1 MHFSSKF
8 TKTLFFRLAITSWLA
23 ALFTPLP
30 PLLGW
35 SSFGLKRIG
44 KTYMCKRSP
53 RCKELAHAIYMPI
66 FNLGNYIIP
75 AVIVLL
81 LLSRIFVIYR
91 QYERSRGRPRGSSN
105 SNSTIV
111 LSRFQTE
118 SQPATVL
125 AQIKETVRSKAFLYI
140 VFIAVSNLILAAPY
154 ICAQFYTSVRA
165 DLGLDQ
171 GISDNVLGTAIAS
184 FQLNFVVNAILYVFW
199 II

>member
-1 MHFSSKF
+1 
-8 TKTLFFRLAITSWLA
+8 
-23 ALFTPLP
+23 
-30 PLLGW
+30 
-35 SSFGLKRIG
+35 
-44 KTYMCKRSP
+44 MCKRSP

-118 SQPATVL
+118 TQPATVL